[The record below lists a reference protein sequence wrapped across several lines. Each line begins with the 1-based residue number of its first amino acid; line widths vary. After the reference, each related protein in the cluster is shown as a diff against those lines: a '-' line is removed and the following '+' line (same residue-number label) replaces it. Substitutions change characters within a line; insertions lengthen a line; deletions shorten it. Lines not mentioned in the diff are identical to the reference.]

1 MDGIRPVVFRLHG
14 VVWTAAEFLLFRDH
28 AGVML
33 LQLKWEARCGGG
45 GMEPIPTP
53 TRSLEPQ
60 DLLTEPLLPLD
71 ALGTVVRLFPM
82 SSSSQADSSWLSL
95 DRGPQHME

>member
-1 MDGIRPVVFRLHG
+1 MVFRLHG
-14 VVWTAAEFLLFRDH
+14 VVGTAAEFRLSTDP

-33 LQLKWEARCGGG
+33 LPPHGAARRGGG